1 MPEEINNSR
10 GLAGFILGAALAA
23 TVFGAVQFCS
33 ERNQTADA
41 IKSEQAAVTRRLD
54 SMAAV
59 AKRASDSATAW
70 KAVAQD
76 FANRV
81 EFLSADLARLQSKRA
96 TIKTQID
103 SLPDT
108 ALVKR
113 YYMSL
118 YGG

>member
-1 MPEEINNSR
+1 MTEETTNSR
-10 GLAGFILGAALAA
+10 GLAGFILGAAMAA
-23 TVFGAVQFCS
+23 IVFGAVQFCS
-33 ERNQTADA
+33 ERNQTADT

-59 AKRASDSATAW
+59 AKRASDSAAIW
-70 KAVAQD
+70 KAEAENY
-76 FANRV
+76 ANLGKLLNDELISLR
-81 EFLSADLARLQSKRA
+81 SKRA
-96 TIKTQID
+96 SIKTRID